1 MAWMSDEAWDMVSD
15 SMEKKSIARSARSTR
30 THCGK
35 RGSVKFP
42 SDYLTKKEIK
52 AMSGAV
58 ETYRM
63 NEPMSWDEF
72 TKMPIDLQKTYIS
85 HLREKF
91 NAPDQYIAEM
101 FGKTHSVF
109 LDHLFRLK
117 MSTDKWMEGN
127 PWNKEEFM
135 AWRLGVEAT
144 TSEPV
149 EDNKEEEIV
158 NILDRPMTFKQ
169 FKKLTNEQQKEYIER
184 LRKAFDIPNK
194 YLANMFGCSESC
206 VFTYARKLGAGY
218 SRPNGSKRPW
228 NKDGF
233 DIWMSGGR
241 IDDVA
246 ETPINMT
253 LPESEQEKI
262 NNYVQDLHELSAEV
276 VANANTPH
284 IDTARPI
291 LIIPMSG
298 TMTFEG
304 NADDILTTLATILSG
319 TRNKITVTW
328 ESIV

>member
-117 MSTDKWMEGN
+117 MSADKWMEGN

-135 AWRLGVEAT
+135 AWRLGVEHPA
-144 TSEPV
+144 SEP
-149 EDNKEEEIV
+149 EPID
-158 NILDRPMTFKQ
+158 ILDKPMNFDKFVT
-169 FKKLTNEQQKEYIER
+169 LTDEQKKEYIER
-184 LRKAFDIPNK
+184 LRQKFDVHNKAVAKMLGVSDAYVGTISRKLDIGYGRPPRCHRSWDEDGWNKWLAGDEVIEAQNDIPE
-194 YLANMFGCSESC
+194 L
-206 VFTYARKLGAGY
+206 T
-218 SRPNGSKRPW
+218 
-228 NKDGF
+228 
-233 DIWMSGGR
+233 
-241 IDDVA
+241 
-246 ETPINMT
+246 
-253 LPESEQEKI
+253 ESEKEKI
-262 NNYVQDLHELSAEV
+262 NNYVQDLQELSAEV
-276 VANANTPH
+276 VANTNTPH
-284 IDTARPI
+284 IDTARPV
-291 LIIPMSG
+291 LIVPMSG